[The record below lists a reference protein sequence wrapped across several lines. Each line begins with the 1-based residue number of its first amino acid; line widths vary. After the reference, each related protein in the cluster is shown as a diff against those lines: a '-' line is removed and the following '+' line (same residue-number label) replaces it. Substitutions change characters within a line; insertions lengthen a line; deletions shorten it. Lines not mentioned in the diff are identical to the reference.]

1 VEALFGWLIEPFL
14 LPFMQ
19 RALVGSIGVA
29 ILCAIVG
36 TFVVLLGL
44 AFIGEGVSHGSLAG
58 LALGFVLKLDL
69 LLVSIPFGIGL
80 ALAIGYLAER
90 TRTRFDAAVGVV
102 FATSAAIGIALI
114 SAVRI
119 FPDLN
124 SYLFGNVLAI
134 RTIDLVFIGVAGGLV
149 LVTVLLLQKELILLA
164 FDPEMA
170 RVMGVPT
177 RLLYYVLLGLVG
189 LTVVVCLRTLGVIL
203 VTALLVIPASTGRQ
217 VADRVP
223 TMMLTAVVV
232 SCVSALGGLV
242 VSYHLSI
249 SSGASI
255 VLCSAVCFGA
265 SLALSRRRRRPN
277 RHNRDAA
284 VYTGATIPDAV
295 GSVKGNEGAGN
306 ERGATSNNG

>member
-1 VEALFGWLIEPFL
+1 MDAALAWFVEPLS

-19 RALVGSIGVA
+19 RALVGALGVA
-29 ILCAIVG
+29 ILCAVVG

-58 LALGFVLKLDL
+58 LALGFLLKLDL
-69 LLVSIPFGIGL
+69 LLVSVPFGIGL
-80 ALAIGYLAER
+80 ALLIGYLAER

-102 FATSAAIGIALI
+102 FATSAAMGIALI
-114 SAVRI
+114 SAVRV

-134 RTIDLVFIGVAGGLV
+134 RPLDLAFLGIAAV
-149 LVTVLLLQKELILLA
+149 LVIAVVLLLQKELVLLA

-177 RLLYYVLLGLVG
+177 RAIYYLLLGLIG
-189 LTVVVCLRTLGVIL
+189 LTVIVCLRTLGVIL
-203 VTALLVIPASTGRQ
+203 VTALLVIPASAGRQ
-217 VADRVP
+217 IANRVP

-232 SCVSALGGLV
+232 SSLSAVGGLLL
-242 VSYHLSI
+242 SYHLSI

-255 VLCSAVCFGA
+255 VLCSALCFVV
-265 SLALSRRRRRPN
+265 SLGIGRRAIRLGR
-277 RHNRDAA
+277 
-284 VYTGATIPDAV
+284 AT
-295 GSVKGNEGAGN
+295 
-306 ERGATSNNG
+306 R

>member
-1 VEALFGWLIEPFL
+1 MESAFAWLVEPLS

-19 RALVGSIGVA
+19 RALLGSVGVA
-29 ILCAIVG
+29 VLCAVVG

-58 LALGFVLKLDL
+58 LALGFILKLDL
-69 LLVSIPFGIGL
+69 LLVGIPFGIGL
-80 ALAIGYLAER
+80 ALLIGYLAER

-102 FATSAAIGIALI
+102 FATSAAMGIALI

-134 RTIDLVFIGVAGGLV
+134 RPIDLAFLGGGGL
-149 LVTVLLLQKELILLA
+149 LVVCIVLLLQKELVLLA

-177 RLLYYVLLGLVG
+177 RPIYYLLLALIG
-189 LTVVVCLRTLGVIL
+189 LTIVICLRTVGVIL
-203 VTALLVIPASTGRQ
+203 VTALLVIPASAGRQ
-217 VADRVP
+217 LANRVP

-232 SCVSALGGLV
+232 SIISACGGLLL
-242 VSYHLSI
+242 SYHLSI

-255 VLCSAVCFGA
+255 VLCSSVCFAA
-265 SLALSRRRRRPN
+265 SLVLSRRRPRVS
-277 RHNRDAA
+277 ALQSLGLA
-284 VYTGATIPDAV
+284 SLSG
-295 GSVKGNEGAGN
+295 K
-306 ERGATSNNG
+306 

>member
-1 VEALFGWLIEPFL
+1 METALGWLIEPL
-14 LPFMQ
+14 ALPFMQ
-19 RALVGSIGVA
+19 RALIGSVGVA
-29 ILCAIVG
+29 ILCAVVG

-58 LALGFVLKLDL
+58 LALGFILKLDL
-69 LLVSIPFGIGL
+69 LLVGIPFGIGL

-102 FATSAAIGIALI
+102 FATSAALGIALI
-114 SAVRI
+114 TAVRV

-134 RTIDLVFIGVAGGLV
+134 RQIDLAFLGIAGGLV
-149 LVTVLLLQKELILLA
+149 IALILLLQKELILLA

-177 RLLYYVLLGLVG
+177 RPLYYLLLGLTG
-189 LTVVVCLRTLGVIL
+189 LTVVICLRTLGVIL

-217 VADRVP
+217 LAVRVP
-223 TMMLTAVVV
+223 TMMLVAVVV
-232 SCVSALGGLV
+232 SCISAVAGLLL
-242 VSYHLSI
+242 SYHFNI

-255 VLCSAVCFGA
+255 VLCSAVCFA
-265 SLALSRRRRRPN
+265 VSLVASRRRRTRARFEPI
-277 RHNRDAA
+277 
-284 VYTGATIPDAV
+284 GA
-295 GSVKGNEGAGN
+295 EG
-306 ERGATSNNG
+306 

>member
-1 VEALFGWLIEPFL
+1 MESLFAWLIEPL
-14 LPFMQ
+14 SLPFMQ
-19 RALVGSIGVA
+19 RALVGAVGVA
-29 ILCAIVG
+29 VLCAVVG

-58 LALGFVLKLDL
+58 LALGFILKLDL

-102 FATSAAIGIALI
+102 FATSAALGIALI
-114 SAVRI
+114 TAVRV

-134 RTIDLVFIGVAGGLV
+134 RPLDLAFLGIAGGLV
-149 LVTVLLLQKELILLA
+149 IALILLLQKELILLA

-177 RLLYYVLLGLVG
+177 RPLYYLLLALTG

-217 VADRVP
+217 LARRVP
-223 TMMLTAVVV
+223 TMMLTAVIV
-232 SCVSALGGLV
+232 SILSAISGLLL
-242 VSYHLSI
+242 SYHFNI

-255 VLCSAVCFGA
+255 VLCSAVCFA
-265 SLALSRRRRRPN
+265 VSLGMSRRRPRVETLA
-277 RHNRDAA
+277 DAGEFA
-284 VYTGATIPDAV
+284 
-295 GSVKGNEGAGN
+295 
-306 ERGATSNNG
+306 

>member
-1 VEALFGWLIEPFL
+1 MDAALGWLVDPFT

-19 RALVGSIGVA
+19 RALVGAVGVGV
-29 ILCAIVG
+29 LCAVVG

-58 LALGFVLKLDL
+58 LAIGFVLKLDL
-69 LLVSIPFGIGL
+69 LLVGIPFGVGL
-80 ALAIGYLAER
+80 ALLIGYVAER

-114 SAVRI
+114 SAVRV

-134 RTIDLVFIGVAGGLV
+134 RPIDLAFLAVAAGLV
-149 LVTVLLLQKELILLA
+149 LLAILLLQKELIVLA

-177 RLLYYVLLGLVG
+177 RALYYLLLALTG

-203 VTALLVIPASTGRQ
+203 VTALLVIPSSAGRQ
-217 VADRVP
+217 LARRVP
-223 TMMLTAVVV
+223 TMMLISVVV
-232 SCVSALGGLV
+232 SCLSAVSGLLL
-242 VSYHLSI
+242 SFYFSI

-255 VLCSAVCFGA
+255 VLCSALCFVVSA
-265 SLALSRRRRRPN
+265 MLSRRRRIGG
-277 RHNRDAA
+277 AA
-284 VYTGATIPDAV
+284 AQAGAA
-295 GSVKGNEGAGN
+295 A
-306 ERGATSNNG
+306 

>member
-1 VEALFGWLIEPFL
+1 MEAALSWLVEPLS

-29 ILCAIVG
+29 VLCAVVG

-58 LALGFVLKLDL
+58 LALGFLLKLDL
-69 LLVSIPFGIGL
+69 LLVSVPFGVGL
-80 ALAIGYLAER
+80 ALLIGYLAER

-102 FATSAAIGIALI
+102 FATSAAMGIALI
-114 SAVRI
+114 SAVRT

-134 RTIDLVFIGVAGGLV
+134 RPIDLAFLGGTALLV
-149 LVTVLLLQKELILLA
+149 IAVVLLLQKELVLLA

-170 RVMGVPT
+170 RVMGIPT
-177 RLLYYVLLGLVG
+177 RLIYYLLLGLIG
-189 LTVVVCLRTLGVIL
+189 LTVIVCLRTLGVIL
-203 VTALLVIPASTGRQ
+203 VTALLVIPASAGRQ
-217 VADRVP
+217 LANRVP

-232 SCVSALGGLV
+232 SVLSAFGGLLL
-242 VSYHLSI
+242 SYHLSI

-255 VLCSAVCFGA
+255 VLCSAFCFVV
-265 SLALSRRRRRPN
+265 SLALGRRRVSLGLTPR
-277 RHNRDAA
+277 
-284 VYTGATIPDAV
+284 
-295 GSVKGNEGAGN
+295 
-306 ERGATSNNG
+306 